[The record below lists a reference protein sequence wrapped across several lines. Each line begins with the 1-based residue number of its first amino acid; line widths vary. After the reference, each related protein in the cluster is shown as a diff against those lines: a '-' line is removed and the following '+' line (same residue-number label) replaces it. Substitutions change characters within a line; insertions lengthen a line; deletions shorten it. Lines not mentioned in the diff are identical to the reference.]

1 MRILFISHTNC
12 ALDLAVILKLQGND
26 VDVIITDAEA
36 VDVGKNMGIN
46 IILGLDKL
54 NEIKSK
60 YDLFIN
66 DDVYFGNISNKLRK
80 EGRPVI
86 GGSVDTDTWENNRQ
100 IGMKVMELA
109 DIPVPETQEF
119 SDYQEALDF
128 VSESE
133 DLYVLKY
140 SGMEGTA
147 KSKTVVPLV
156 KEELLWYLEDFSASS
171 SSDSKFI
178 LQKMIR
184 GTEVAFSWWWN
195 GEDIVGD
202 VFMNFEHKR
211 MFNGDMGVLCGES
224 GTVVYGVDDRII
236 RENFSGIFTFLK
248 ASGYRG
254 VIDINTIYGE
264 DGKFYGLEWT
274 PRFGYPIMQC
284 MNRQYLHSGVNLAD
298 LLFNVATGKSDIPE
312 LKDSARCGV
321 VVGYFVT
328 GKPDSIPIFIDN
340 LNFEKDILDGIG
352 LDDVMYDDKNNCFV
366 AVRSA
371 SGSWYRRV
379 LVGVGCSSKLSEGIV
394 KVYKTMERFKSTSGW
409 YRTDIGKDIKR
420 FERMGV
426 RI

>member
-36 VDVGKNMGIN
+36 VDVGKNMGVN

-86 GGSVDTDTWENNRQ
+86 GGSIDTDVWENNRQ
-100 IGMKVMELA
+100 IGMKIMELA
-109 DIPVPETQEF
+109 NIPVPETQEF
-119 SDYQEALDF
+119 SDYKEALDF

-133 DLYVLKY
+133 NLYVLKY

-156 KEELLWYLEDFSASS
+156 KEELLWYLEDFSKNS

-178 LQKMIR
+178 LQKMIK

-224 GTVVYGVDDRII
+224 GTVVYGVDDKIV

-248 ASGYRG
+248 TSGYRG

-284 MNRQYLHSGVNLAD
+284 INRQYLHSGVNLAD
-298 LLFNVATGKSDIPE
+298 LLFSIATGKGDIPK
-312 LKDSARCGV
+312 LNDSARCGV

-340 LNFEKDILDGIG
+340 LNFEKDILDSIG

-371 SGSWYRRV
+371 SGNWYRRV

-394 KVYKTMERFKSTSGW
+394 KVYKTMKRFKSTSGW

-420 FERMGV
+420 FERMEV
-426 RI
+426 KV